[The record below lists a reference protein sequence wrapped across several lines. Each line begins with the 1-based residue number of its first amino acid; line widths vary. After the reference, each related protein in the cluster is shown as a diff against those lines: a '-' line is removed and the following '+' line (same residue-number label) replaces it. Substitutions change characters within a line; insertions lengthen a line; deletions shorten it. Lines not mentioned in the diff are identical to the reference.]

1 MSHFIFMQL
10 IRYDILECWKCYSGQ
25 EDTFFFFHVFLKMIN
40 AWGKEIKVTGNCLQ
54 FPADGA
60 KVRLIM
66 YLRLLSHSAVTKL

>member
-1 MSHFIFMQL
+1 MIYWSVGNV
-10 IRYDILECWKCYSGQ
+10 ILDRK
-25 EDTFFFFHVFLKMIN
+25 TLFFFFHVFLKMIN

>member
-1 MSHFIFMQL
+1 MIYWSVGNV
-10 IRYDILECWKCYSGQ
+10 ILDRK
-25 EDTFFFFHVFLKMIN
+25 TLFFFFFQVVLKMIN